1 MESPGRQNLEVPQH
15 CRFLPRGHHR
25 RRALPLA
32 YPPLIQPQLALKLG
46 PFAGSIIAT
55 DHRPSFFQV

>member
-1 MESPGRQNLEVPQH
+1 MPQH
-15 CRFLPRGHHR
+15 CRLLPQGPHR

-32 YPPLIQPQLALKLG
+32 YPLQIQPQLALKLG